1 MEEKQKRSQSH
12 NLVVHASA
20 SLSLSFFLF
29 SQNVLEPE
37 NKNSFYQPGFFNWRT
52 NERTNERWCDW
63 DWLAGW
69 QSHRKNGTS
78 TEWGERK

>member
-1 MEEKQKRSQSH
+1 MEEKQKRSQSQ

-37 NKNSFYQPGFFNWRT
+37 NKNSFYELGFFLT
-52 NERTNERWCDW
+52 DERTNDGVTET